1 MKIQLVSTSALA
13 QQRGLDAKDL
23 FQQFNTNG
31 WIYKKDGQWH
41 LTKEGQMVGGEVKYN
56 PKYGEYIVWPYNID
70 VNKKVSANDT
80 MSSTQIGEQFGI
92 SAQRVNSILSEL
104 GWIEKDELGG
114 WKITPQGKRNG
125 GYQLESAQ
133 GNPYVVWEKSLQE
146 NKNFLDSV
154 NIVTGKTYNEHNKN
168 DGEDFRKKYDA
179 DYRYRTQD
187 GHRVRSKAE
196 AMIDDYLYGK
206 GIVHAYERKLPIE
219 EVVYPDFY
227 IPNGN
232 VYIEFWGLEGNA
244 DYDKRKKE
252 KIEIYA
258 QNQFNLIE
266 LTDKDIERLDDILPP
281 KLRKFGIKI
290 D

>member
-70 VNKKVSANDT
+70 VNKKISANET

-104 GWIEKDELGG
+104 GWIEKDTLGG

-125 GYQLESAQ
+125 GYQLESTQ
-133 GNPYVVWEKSLQE
+133 GNPYVVWEKTLQE
-146 NKNFLDSV
+146 NKHFLNSV
-154 NIVTGKTYNEHNKN
+154 NIVTGKTYNEQKQNET
-168 DGEDFRKKYDA
+168 DDFRKKYDA
-179 DYRYRTQD
+179 NVRTQD
-187 GHRVRSKAE
+187 GHYVRSRAE
-196 AMIDDYLYGK
+196 AMIDNYLYENRL
-206 GIVHAYERKLPIE
+206 VHAYERRLPIE
-219 EVVYPDFY
+219 EEVFSDFY
-227 IPNGN
+227 ILNGK
-232 VYIEFWGLEGNA
+232 VFIEYWGMEGNS

-252 KIEIYA
+252 KLEIYA

-266 LTDKDIERLDDILPP
+266 LTDKDIERLDDVLPP
-281 KLRKFGIKI
+281 KLRKYGIKI
-290 D
+290 E